1 MPIKFTSALGEGY
14 IYTTYVNGEETDI
27 FAPEHGGKYLIKVI
41 TENPECDDCYIK
53 ENEIVVDVGYFP
65 RVNKTRIVIT
75 SPQIGAEYYVND
87 SVPIEY
93 KTPLTD
99 RDGFEFT
106 TYVTSPDGV
115 CEPADIW
122 TPTVPGEYGMK
133 SKCCWRRIH
142 IQHFARVRC
151 FSSGIGIIDVDIS
164 VDRKEIGKEAAQ
176 IQDMMEDFFSIL
188 LHGARKRSRIP
199 QPSTQG

>member
-1 MPIKFTSALGEGY
+1 MVIKMKAILSILTLAFLLSMITVSASEIAIISPVSSQRCYVWDEVPIKFTSALGEGY

-41 TENPECDDCYIK
+41 AENPECDDCYIK
-53 ENEIVVDVGYFP
+53 ENEIAVDVGYFP

-75 SPQIGAEYYVND
+75 SPQVGAEYYVND

-122 TPTVPGEYGMK
+122 TPTVPGEYG
-133 SKCCWRRIH
+133 I
-142 IQHFARVRC
+142 RVNAVGDG
-151 FSSGIGIIDVDIS
+151 FT
-164 VDRKEIGKEAAQ
+164 
-176 IQDMMEDFFSIL
+176 FSIS
-188 LHGARKRSRIP
+188 HGFVALAP
-199 QPSTQG
+199 E